1 MLTKSSVEGKWQL
14 ETSAIYRHVT
24 RDQKTKSKKKKKR
37 VSFLNMAAEV
47 CLVIFYP
54 ATMS

>member
-24 RDQKTKSKKKKKR
+24 RDQKTKSKKKKKECH
-37 VSFLNMAAEV
+37 F
-47 CLVIFYP
+47 
-54 ATMS
+54 